1 MPRITL
7 QQFQDL
13 INEQLPVVRLFNM
26 QVEHIGRGDAR
37 MRMLYTPEMSR
48 PGGTVS
54 GPALMALAD
63 VTMYA
68 VVLGLIGQRELAV
81 TTNLSTNFL
90 RRPPPADVV
99 AEGRILKLGRR
110 LAVGEVSLSTT
121 AGEGDL
127 VAHVTGTYS
136 IPPAPS
142 SGQ

>member
-7 QQFQDL
+7 EQFQDL
-13 INEQLPVVRLFNM
+13 INEQLPLVRLFNM
-26 QVEHIGRGDAR
+26 RIEHIGRGEAR
-37 MRMLYTPEMSR
+37 MRMGYTPELTR

-68 VVLGLIGQRELAV
+68 VVLGLIGRRELAV
-81 TTNLSTNFL
+81 TTNLAINFL

-99 AEGRILKLGRR
+99 AEGSILKLGKR
-110 LAVGEVSLSTT
+110 LAVGEVALHTT
-121 AGEGDL
+121 AGDGDI

-136 IPPAPS
+136 IPPEPAP
-142 SGQ
+142 GQ